1 MKIYKNFLHS
11 SDFEHIRN
19 EIYSKTFPWY
29 FNDSIV
35 GYTGAR
41 YDFQFI
47 HNFYNHGAPR
57 SPYFEMIKP
66 ILVKINPY
74 VLIKAKVNLLPQTEK
89 PRESFMHID
98 NPNAPRGLKIYTG
111 IYYLDTNN
119 GYTKFSNG
127 KKVGSEEN
135 KFVEFDYKMQHTGA
149 NCSDK
154 YRRVVINLN
163 YVKL

>member
-57 SPYFEMIKP
+57 SPYFEMIKVVSAGYGLGEVE
-66 ILVKINPY
+66 LVGEP
-74 VLIKAKVNLLPQTEK
+74 AVNG
-89 PRESFMHID
+89 RM
-98 NPNAPRGLKIYTG
+98 
-111 IYYLDTNN
+111 
-119 GYTKFSNG
+119 
-127 KKVGSEEN
+127 
-135 KFVEFDYKMQHTGA
+135 
-149 NCSDK
+149 
-154 YRRVVINLN
+154 
-163 YVKL
+163 